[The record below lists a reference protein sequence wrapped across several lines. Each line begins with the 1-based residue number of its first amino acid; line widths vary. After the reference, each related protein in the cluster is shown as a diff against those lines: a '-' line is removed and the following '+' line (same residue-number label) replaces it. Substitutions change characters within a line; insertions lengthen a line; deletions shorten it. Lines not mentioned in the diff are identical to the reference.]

1 MVYTYG
7 GLAFLIPYFIFLI
20 VLGIPIFFIEVV
32 IGQYS
37 ALTPITV
44 FGEMAPLFRGIYLKT
59 NIFKLFLN
67 AAFKL
72 IYRSWIR
79 RHIFKLFTR
88 LLL

>member
-1 MVYTYG
+1 MVYTHG

-44 FGEMAPLFRGIYLKT
+44 FGEMAPLFRGNYLKT
-59 NIFKLFLN
+59 KNRLVYKVTKIKIKVKYFL
-67 AAFKL
+67 K
-72 IYRSWIR
+72 IKIKY
-79 RHIFKLFTR
+79 R
-88 LLL
+88 LLHHKN